1 MRLNFKHFSRAAVA
15 LAMFATAAIGGEVS
29 PEKMVDVPLKDM
41 RGESAEAVQKRA
53 LKDTRD
59 GIVLVYSGETAQ
71 LEQVVRDIAGEC
83 ASRGF
88 QVKSVL
94 LADDAS
100 GAGVTMYGQDGGPLG
115 PKIEFSNDMKR
126 QTGEQIERL
135 KQRLAQAASASAQ
148 VDPMDVVHCKYIAT
162 TGSLVRKTKVCSTPR
177 EDAEREKAAREWTRD
192 RQNKGGN
199 EAMPNP
205 G

>member
-1 MRLNFKHFSRAAVA
+1 MRLNFKHFSHAAIA
-15 LAMFATAAIGGEVS
+15 LAMFTTAVIGAEVS

-71 LEQVVRDIAGEC
+71 LEQVVRDIAGES

-115 PKIEFSNDMKR
+115 PKISLSNDIKR

-135 KQRLAQAASASAQ
+135 KERLAQATAASAQ
-148 VDPMDVVHCKYIAT
+148 VDPQDVVHCRYIAT

-199 EAMPNP
+199 EAMPNQ

>member
-1 MRLNFKHFSRAAVA
+1 MRLNFKHFSHAVAA
-15 LAMFATAAIGGEVS
+15 LAMFATAAIGAEVS
-29 PEKMVDVPLKDM
+29 PQKLVDVPLKDM

-53 LKDTRD
+53 VKNARD
-59 GIVLVYSGETAQ
+59 GIVVIYSGETVQ
-71 LEQVVRDIAGEC
+71 LQQVVRDIASEC

-88 QVKSVL
+88 QVTSVL
-94 LADDAS
+94 LADDQH
-100 GAGVTMYGQDGGPLG
+100 GAGVTMYGKDGEPLG
-115 PKIEFSNDMKR
+115 PKVELSSDIKR
-126 QTGEQIERL
+126 QAGEQIDRMKERL
-135 KQRLAQAASASAQ
+135 AH
-148 VDPMDVVHCKYIAT
+148 VDPMDVVHCRYEAT

-177 EDAEREKAAREWTRD
+177 EDAEREKAAKEWTRD

>member
-15 LAMFATAAIGGEVS
+15 LAMFATAAIAGEVS

-71 LEQVVRDIAGEC
+71 LQQVVRDIAGEC
-83 ASRGF
+83 AARGF
-88 QVKSVL
+88 QVKSVV
-94 LADDAS
+94 LADQAH

-115 PKIEFSNDMKR
+115 PKVEFSGDMKR

-135 KQRLAQAASASAQ
+135 KQRLAQAAAANAAI
-148 VDPMDVVHCKYIAT
+148 DPMDVVHCKYIAT

>member
-1 MRLNFKHFSRAAVA
+1 MRLNFKPFSHCAVA
-15 LAMFATAAIGGEVS
+15 LAMFATAAIGAEVS

-53 LKDTRD
+53 IKSARD
-59 GIVLVYSGETAQ
+59 GIVLVYSGETAKLQ
-71 LEQVVRDIAGEC
+71 QVVRDIASES

-88 QVKSVL
+88 QVTSVL
-94 LADDAS
+94 LADDAH
-100 GAGVTMYGQDGGPLG
+100 GAGVTMYGKEGAALG
-115 PKIEFSNDMKR
+115 PKVELSGDVKR
-126 QTGEQIERL
+126 EAGEQIDRMKERL
-135 KQRLAQAASASAQ
+135 AHI
-148 VDPMDVVHCKYIAT
+148 DPMDVVHCKYIAT

-177 EDAEREKAAREWTRD
+177 EDAEREKGAREWTQD

>member
-15 LAMFATAAIGGEVS
+15 LALFAAATVRAEVS

-53 LKDTRD
+53 IKSARD
-59 GIVLVYSGETAQ
+59 GIVLVYSGETAKLQ
-71 LEQVVRDIAGEC
+71 QVVRDIASES

-88 QVKSVL
+88 QVTSVL
-94 LADDAS
+94 LADDAH
-100 GAGVTMYGQDGGPLG
+100 GAGVTMYGKEGEPLG
-115 PKIEFSNDMKR
+115 PKVALSGDVKR
-126 QTGEQIERL
+126 EAGEQIDRMKERL
-135 KQRLAQAASASAQ
+135 AQ

-177 EDAEREKAAREWTRD
+177 EDAEREKAAKEWTRG
-192 RQNKGGN
+192 RQDKGAN
-199 EAMPNP
+199 EAMPNA